1 MLSFEFDRAKL
12 FARNF
17 SNYSTIVNSGISLP
31 VFPSRINLKLHIISV
46 IPKLVIA
53 NLDVS
58 KETGLTCIPK
68 VVLKNCQPELSC
80 ILAKLFNMCFEKSCF
95 PDCWKASSVVLT
107 FMNIGGGLWLKKHP
121 VRP

>member
-17 SNYSTIVNSGISLP
+17 SNYSNIDNSGISLP

-80 ILAKLFNMCFEKSCF
+80 IS
-95 PDCWKASSVVLT
+95 
-107 FMNIGGGLWLKKHP
+107 
-121 VRP
+121 